1 MGVTTHRF
9 LWNVSQQMKVTMD
22 KSTNYAKRVND
33 RRLILGQRDNFMA
46 ISPMKHK
53 WARDVWKMMLTNT
66 WTPGEVNLADD
77 VICYRDNLTEAER
90 FAYDKAL
97 AFLSNLDGI
106 QFHNINMN
114 ISSHVTSPEVAMCL
128 SRQAFEEALHVDSY
142 AQMIEAISLDP
153 MSVYMTF
160 ERDGILAK
168 KNEFILNQSQ
178 VLGLKEFTARG
189 FALALVSN
197 ILLEGVYFFSGFLV
211 FYLLARQ
218 GKMLGSA
225 DMVRFIQRDEEQN
238 HLTLFKHMLET
249 MQIEN
254 PEVFDDEFWKD
265 ALDIFNTSAQLEIT
279 WGKYVFSGGVFGAT
293 DLMVENY
300 IKSLCNKRAA
310 YINAPFTPFPGAQNP
325 YEWVER
331 FSAPNG
337 VEKNFFETKVDAYQ
351 VGALE
356 W

>member
-1 MGVTTHRF
+1 
-9 LWNVSQQMKVTMD
+9 MD
-22 KSTNYAKRVND
+22 NSTNYAKRVND
-33 RRLILGQRDNFMA
+33 RRLILGPRDNLMA
-46 ISPMKHK
+46 ISPMKHT
-53 WARDVWKMMLTNT
+53 WARDVWKMMLANT

-77 VICYRDNLTEAER
+77 VICYRENLTEAER
-90 FAYDKAL
+90 RAYDKAL

-114 ISSHVTSPEVAMCL
+114 ISAHVTSPEVEMCL

-142 AQMIEAISLDP
+142 SQMIEAISLDP
-153 MSVYMTF
+153 MSIYMTF

-168 KNEFILNQSQ
+168 KNEFILEQSK
-178 VLGLKEFTARG
+178 VLGAQEFTARG

-225 DMVRFIQRDEEQN
+225 DMIRFIQRDEEQN
-238 HLTLFKHMLET
+238 HLTLFMHMLNT
-249 MQIEN
+249 MRIEN
-254 PEVFDDEFWKD
+254 PEVFDDAFWRDVYK
-265 ALDIFNTSAQLEIT
+265 IFHESVQLEIS
-279 WGKYVFSGGVFGAT
+279 WAKYIFNGGVFGAT
-293 DLMVENY
+293 DDMLENY
-300 IKSLCNKRAA
+300 IKTLGNKRAK
-310 YINAPFTPFPGAQNP
+310 YIGAPFLPYDGVTNP

-351 VGALE
+351 TGALE
-356 W
+356 WN